1 MPGHSLAVQGL
12 AVCSGIRVR
21 LSDQCMKARL
31 LALYLPQF
39 HPPPSRRTTCGGERV
54 LPNGR
59 TWVRPDGISEITISP
74 EFRPIWGITTCGSPR
89 RARRRRIWP
98 EYGVEGFVYW
108 HYWFGNGKRLLER
121 PFNEVLASGE
131 PDFPF
136 ALAWANE
143 SWRGFAHGITN
154 RNMLIEQLYGG
165 VEDYTAHFRAVL
177 PAFRDHRY
185 ITVDGKPLFMIY
197 RPLADPEVKVFIA
210 TWRELAEKNGLPG
223 IYFVGHENAP
233 VPNVGAIFSTG
244 VDAVNPL
251 RLVGDFNVR
260 HSFFE
265 RQRVKFDRWRKI
277 PLNYPYE
284 RMAAYFL
291 NGDEDTRENVFPS
304 VIPNWDHTPR
314 SGKEGW
320 IVTDST
326 PELFGKHLRE
336 AVEMVRG
343 KAPEHRIILLKSW
356 NEWAEG
362 NYVEPDL
369 KWGRGYLEAIR
380 REVMDE

>member
-1 MPGHSLAVQGL
+1 M
-12 AVCSGIRVR
+12 
-21 LSDQCMKARL
+21 
-31 LALYLPQF
+31 
-39 HPPPSRRTTCGGERV
+39 
-54 LPNGR
+54 
-59 TWVRPDGISEITISP
+59 
-74 EFRPIWGITTCGSPR
+74 
-89 RARRRRIWP
+89 
-98 EYGVEGFVYW
+98 
-108 HYWFGNGKRLLER
+108 
-121 PFNEVLASGE
+121 
-131 PDFPF
+131 
-136 ALAWANE
+136 
-143 SWRGFAHGITN
+143 
-154 RNMLIEQLYGG
+154 
-165 VEDYTAHFRAVL
+165 
-177 PAFRDHRY
+177 
-185 ITVDGKPLFMIY
+185 
-197 RPLADPEVKVFIA
+197 KVFIA

-251 RLVGDFNVR
+251 RLVGYFNVR

-356 NEWAEG
+356 NEW
-362 NYVEPDL
+362 P
-369 KWGRGYLEAIR
+369 
-380 REVMDE
+380 REIMSSRT

>member
-21 LSDQCMKARL
+21 LSDQRMKARL

-39 HPPPSRRTTCGGERV
+39 HP
-54 LPNGR
+54 
-59 TWVRPDGISEITISP
+59 IP
-74 EFRPIWGITTCGSPR
+74 ENDLWWGKGFTEWTNVGK
-89 RARRRRIWP
+89 ARRYFRNHYQPRVP
-98 EYGVEGFVYW
+98 ADLGYYDLRVAETRQAQADMAREYGVEGFVYW

-143 SWRGFAHGITN
+143 R
-154 RNMLIEQLYGG
+154 
-165 VEDYTAHFRAVL
+165 L

-197 RPLADPEVKVFIA
+197 KPLADPEVKVFIA

-251 RLVGDFNVR
+251 RLVGYFNVR

>member
-1 MPGHSLAVQGL
+1 M
-12 AVCSGIRVR
+12 
-21 LSDQCMKARL
+21 
-31 LALYLPQF
+31 
-39 HPPPSRRTTCGGERV
+39 
-54 LPNGR
+54 
-59 TWVRPDGISEITISP
+59 
-74 EFRPIWGITTCGSPR
+74 
-89 RARRRRIWP
+89 
-98 EYGVEGFVYW
+98 
-108 HYWFGNGKRLLER
+108 
-121 PFNEVLASGE
+121 
-131 PDFPF
+131 
-136 ALAWANE
+136 
-143 SWRGFAHGITN
+143 
-154 RNMLIEQLYGG
+154 
-165 VEDYTAHFRAVL
+165 
-177 PAFRDHRY
+177 
-185 ITVDGKPLFMIY
+185 
-197 RPLADPEVKVFIA
+197 
-210 TWRELAEKNGLPG
+210 
-223 IYFVGHENAP
+223 P
-233 VPNVGAIFSTG
+233 VPYVGAIFSTG

-251 RLVGDFNVR
+251 RLVGYFNVR

>member
-1 MPGHSLAVQGL
+1 MTGVQT
-12 AVCSGIRVR
+12 C
-21 LSDQCMKARL
+21 
-31 LALYLPQF
+31 AL
-39 HPPPSRRTTCGGERV
+39 
-54 LPNGR
+54 
-59 TWVRPDGISEITISP
+59 
-74 EFRPIWGITTCGSPR
+74 PI
-89 RARRRRIWP
+89 
-98 EYGVEGFVYW
+98 
-108 HYWFGNGKRLLER
+108 
-121 PFNEVLASGE
+121 
-131 PDFPF
+131 
-136 ALAWANE
+136 
-143 SWRGFAHGITN
+143 
-154 RNMLIEQLYGG
+154 YGG

-197 RPLADPEVKVFIA
+197 KPLADPEVKVFIA

-244 VDAVNPL
+244 GDAVNPL
-251 RLVGDFNVR
+251 RLVGYFNVR

>member
-1 MPGHSLAVQGL
+1 MYESEII
-12 AVCSGIRVR
+12 GIVSASISPIPEND
-21 LSDQCMKARL
+21 LWWGKGFTEWTNVGKARR
-31 LALYLPQF
+31 YFRNHYQP
-39 HPPPSRRTTCGGERV
+39 RV
-54 LPNGR
+54 PADLGYYDLR
-59 TWVRPDGISEITISP
+59 VAETRQAQADM
-74 EFRPIWGITTCGSPR
+74 
-89 RARRRRIWP
+89 AR

-251 RLVGDFNVR
+251 RLVGYFNVR

-343 KAPEHRIILLKSW
+343 KAPEHRSILLKSW

>member
-1 MPGHSLAVQGL
+1 MPGHSLAVRGL

-39 HPPPSRRTTCGGERV
+39 HP
-54 LPNGR
+54 
-59 TWVRPDGISEITISP
+59 IP
-74 EFRPIWGITTCGSPR
+74 ENDLWWGKGFTEWTNVGK
-89 RARRRRIWP
+89 ARRYFRNHYQPRVP
-98 EYGVEGFVYW
+98 ADLGYYDLRVAETRQAQADMAREYGVE
-108 HYWFGNGKRLLER
+108 
-121 PFNEVLASGE
+121 
-131 PDFPF
+131 
-136 ALAWANE
+136 
-143 SWRGFAHGITN
+143 GFAHGITN

-197 RPLADPEVKVFIA
+197 KPLADPEVKVFIA

-251 RLVGDFNVR
+251 RLVGYFNVR

>member
-1 MPGHSLAVQGL
+1 MYESEII
-12 AVCSGIRVR
+12 GIVSASISPIPEND
-21 LSDQCMKARL
+21 LWWGKGFTEWTNVGKARR
-31 LALYLPQF
+31 YFRNHYQP
-39 HPPPSRRTTCGGERV
+39 RV
-54 LPNGR
+54 PADLGYYDLR
-59 TWVRPDGISEITISP
+59 VAETRQAQADM
-74 EFRPIWGITTCGSPR
+74 
-89 RARRRRIWP
+89 AR

-251 RLVGDFNVR
+251 RLVGYFNVR

-326 PELFGKHLRE
+326 PELFGKHLWE

-380 REVMDE
+380 REVMDARLSVMRCPFRARRAPVRRTD

>member
-1 MPGHSLAVQGL
+1 M
-12 AVCSGIRVR
+12 
-21 LSDQCMKARL
+21 AR
-31 LALYLPQF
+31 
-39 HPPPSRRTTCGGERV
+39 
-54 LPNGR
+54 
-59 TWVRPDGISEITISP
+59 
-74 EFRPIWGITTCGSPR
+74 
-89 RARRRRIWP
+89 

-197 RPLADPEVKVFIA
+197 KPLADPEVKVFIA

-244 VDAVNPL
+244 GRRCQSAAAGRVFQCKAFVFRTAAGKIRPL
-251 RLVGDFNVR
+251 
-260 HSFFE
+260 
-265 RQRVKFDRWRKI
+265 
-277 PLNYPYE
+277 
-284 RMAAYFL
+284 A
-291 NGDEDTRENVFPS
+291 EDS
-304 VIPNWDHTPR
+304 AQL
-314 SGKEGW
+314 S
-320 IVTDST
+320 
-326 PELFGKHLRE
+326 L
-336 AVEMVRG
+336 
-343 KAPEHRIILLKSW
+343 
-356 NEWAEG
+356 
-362 NYVEPDL
+362 
-369 KWGRGYLEAIR
+369 
-380 REVMDE
+380 